1 MKTFNFTIDDSL
13 VCSGC
18 QTNRHVHYN
27 IIGFHQGK
35 AYADPDIA
43 IWCNRCEAEA
53 EMVELGCEFPYEE
66 IRDEGGDYFDCWS
79 DVRDAGYD
87 DDQIWCVTCADEHNG
102 TWITY
107 DRVMHF
113 INVLGYIATKERS
126 KPGES
131 YSEFCLLEEEVAS

>member
-35 AYADPDIA
+35 AYADPDVA

-87 DDQIWCVTCADEHNG
+87 DDQIWCVTCAD
-102 TWITY
+102 
-107 DRVMHF
+107 RVMHF
-113 INVLGYIATKERS
+113 INVLGYIATKDRS
-126 KPGES
+126 KPRET